1 MASITRE
8 DRPGK
13 PWRVSWREDGRQR
26 TRRFRLKA
34 EALDFCAQRE
44 REARAPDPVD
54 TVTLAEWAEEW
65 VRTSGHEWTDR
76 TLTERSATLEKWVLP
91 HLGGRL
97 VAALGRRDIRRWRAD
112 LIASG
117 VTAHRVN
124 RCVSILSACLGG
136 AVDAD
141 LTVGN
146 AAAGVKA
153 VPYRRQPQDP
163 ATILEVETMR
173 AWMNRPQDRVAV
185 TLMGY
190 CGLRPGEVVALEW
203 GDVLDGSVV
212 VRRAGGRVDERTKSG
227 NTRTV
232 PMVGPVKED
241 VEAARLVTGGG
252 RLVVGVT
259 HFPGWSRRVWR
270 TTRVRA
276 GVDRAPKVL
285 RHTAASLWIEEGRSP
300 FEVAYLLGHTT
311 ARLVLE
317 RYGHM
322 FADRQVTG
330 DTRDVEEAVQVVRRR
345 VLTHRWWFLRLAA
358 GGVPG

>member
-44 REARAPDPVD
+44 RRLRAPDPAATIRLD
-54 TVTLAEWAEEW
+54 EWAAEWI
-65 VRTSGHEWTDR
+65 RTFGHEWTDR
-76 TLTERSATLEKWVLP
+76 TLTERSDTLEKWVVP
-91 HLGGRL
+91 HLGGL
-97 VAALGRRDIRRWRAD
+97 IVSQISRRDVRRWRAD
-112 LIASG
+112 LLAGG
-117 VTAHRVN
+117 VTAYRVN
-124 RCVSILSACLGG
+124 RCVSILSACLGA
-136 AVDAD
+136 AVDQD
-141 LTVGN
+141 ITVGN
-146 AAAGVKA
+146 AASSVKS
-153 VPYRRQPQDP
+153 VPYRRQEQEP
-163 ATILEVETMR
+163 ATILEVESMR
-173 AWMNRPQDRVAV
+173 AWMSRPQDRAAVA
-185 TLMGY
+185 LMAY

-203 GDVLDGSVV
+203 DDVLAGSVV
-212 VRRAGGRVDERTKSG
+212 VRRGEGRVDERTKSG

-232 PMVGPVKED
+232 PLISPVRED
-241 VEAARLVTGGG
+241 LDAARLVTGGG

-300 FEVAYLLGHTT
+300 FEVAYLMGHTT

-330 DTRDVEEAVQVVRRR
+330 DTRDVEAAVVAVRRR
-345 VLTHRWWFLRLAA
+345 VLTHRWWFLRLAPRGA
-358 GGVPG
+358 P